1 MRHHSSASK
10 VNRATEN
17 NSSSVTEEI
26 EEQIIGGVARRHSP
40 ILEDDIGEE
49 LVQSDDNM
57 LEDNAGFYCR
67 PRMDQVKLEE
77 IAEEVFEKNEA
88 KGEEDKL
95 AKDYVELKSFV
106 VPYRRLRKPSDSRI
120 NSFPL

>member
-77 IAEEVFEKNEA
+77 IAEEVFEKKVKFDPNVS
-88 KGEEDKL
+88 L
-95 AKDYVELKSFV
+95 Y
-106 VPYRRLRKPSDSRI
+106 
-120 NSFPL
+120 